1 MTVFP
6 VLRSLSLSIS
16 QSPPN
21 AAAARALLADP
32 TLSAEEVVRRSME
45 IAGDMCVY
53 TNHNLIVENIPLTP
67 SPSSD
72 ATTDTADKSTSN
84 STTDSDID
92 TTSESEMEKVTE

>member
-72 ATTDTADKSTSN
+72 ATTDTN